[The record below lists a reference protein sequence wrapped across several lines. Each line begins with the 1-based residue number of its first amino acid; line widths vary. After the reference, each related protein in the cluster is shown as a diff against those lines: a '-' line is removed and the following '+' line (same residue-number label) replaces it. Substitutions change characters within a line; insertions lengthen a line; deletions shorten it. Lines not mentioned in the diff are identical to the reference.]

1 MTIALDLSAAGAI
14 SSYTDLVDEIRD
26 MVDDA
31 SYSQDAID
39 RAIRKAEAHF
49 NRVLRTTEMET
60 VAPIVVTSEYAALPA
75 DFLEMRAIRYA
86 NDPLRD
92 LRSMSPAA
100 LYMTYR
106 GQSGTPCA
114 YAIEGAALRFG
125 PVGDATLD
133 MLYYAAIPVL
143 TNTMPSNWFLS
154 KHPDAY
160 AAATLYHI
168 ARRERD
174 SDGQAQAGG
183 EMQTILEAIQESS
196 NKARWGAGPLVPQ
209 GMTQVCGART

>member
-14 SSYTDLVDEIRD
+14 SSYNDLIDEIRD
-26 MVDDA
+26 MADDA
-31 SYSQDAID
+31 AYSQDAID

-49 NRVLRTTEMET
+49 NRVLRTPEMET
-60 VAPIVVTSEYAALPA
+60 IAPIVVTDEYAALPD

-86 NDPLRD
+86 ASPCRD
-92 LRSMSPAA
+92 LQSMSPAA

-106 GQSGTPCA
+106 GQSGTPAA
-114 YAIEGAALRFG
+114 YAIEGTLLRFG

-143 TNTMPSNWFLS
+143 TNTTPSNWLLS
-154 KHPDAY
+154 KHPDVY

-183 EMQTILEAIQESS
+183 EMQTILEAIQESA
-196 NKARWGAGPLVPQ
+196 NKARWGAGPLIPQ
-209 GMTQVCGART
+209 GMTQVYGARA